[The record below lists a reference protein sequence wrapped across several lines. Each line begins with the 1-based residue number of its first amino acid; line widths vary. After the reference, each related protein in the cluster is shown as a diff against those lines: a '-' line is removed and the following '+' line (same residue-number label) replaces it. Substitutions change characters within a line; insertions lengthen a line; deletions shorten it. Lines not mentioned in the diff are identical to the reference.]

1 MRYDAKTNSSD
12 SMDNS
17 TFLES
22 TVSPLVVALTNTTV
36 ADDMAENGAAA
47 EIKYSDEPN
56 TALMSAIL
64 MFGTFFLAYFL
75 RIFRNSQFFGR
86 NVRNLWIIPFSKYKF

>member
-12 SMDNS
+12 PMDNT
-17 TFLES
+17 TFIES
-22 TVSPLVVALTNTTV
+22 AVSPLVAVLTNTTT
-36 ADDMAENGAAA
+36 DNDMAENGAA
-47 EIKYSDEPN
+47 EDIKYSDEPN

-86 NVRNLWIIPFSKYKF
+86 NVRKLYIIPFSQ